1 MGGATHSAKGTGTPL
16 SHALLGQHEL
26 LIVKTI
32 SRYVRYRAAPASLP
46 RARKVRTG
54 PTSDRRRTD
63 ASLVVFKTGADLVS
77 KAVTLIVTVA
87 AARTLP
93 AADFGVLALAMTTG
107 WLLGVA
113 SDAGLPMYLATRV
126 AHATGD
132 GTPVYPIA
140 SAVMRWRTRLALI
153 ALLAGTTVGRTLV
166 PLAVLVPFILIV
178 LHQLLGAMLETNAHT
193 FRGMGRTDIESALAL
208 AHRGAVALGV
218 LAVLA
223 VHPTLVGLAVALAV
237 PPLAALLAS
246 AVVVRRLTDHGP
258 PFALSSTRMLT
269 EVAPL
274 GLGVLLSALYFRCD
288 VYFIDRLHGIETVGA
303 YNAAFRI
310 VDAVR
315 IFPAAALAVVYP
327 RLCAAT
333 DLHRVSRLSLALLA
347 ASLVVALII
356 AATAPGLLVLVYG
369 EPYVTAGQ
377 ALQVLGWCVPFFYV
391 NYALTHQLIAWE
403 GQRAY
408 LAIAMVALVVNLLGN
423 AWLIPE
429 GGMTGA
435 AVSTLVTELVVL
447 IGCALAL
454 VRR

>member
-1 MGGATHSAKGTGTPL
+1 MRIGAS
-16 SHALLGQHEL
+16 
-26 LIVKTI
+26 
-32 SRYVRYRAAPASLP
+32 
-46 RARKVRTG
+46 
-54 PTSDRRRTD
+54 SDRRRSD
-63 ASLVVFKTGADLVS
+63 ASLVAFKTGADLVS

-87 AARTLP
+87 AARALP

-126 AHATGD
+126 AHATGND
-132 GTPVYPIA
+132 SPVYPIA
-140 SAVMRWRTRLALI
+140 SAVMRWRTGLAVI
-153 ALLAGTTVGRTLV
+153 ALLAGTAVGLALVSLTV
-166 PLAVLVPFILIV
+166 LAAFILIV
-178 LHQLLGAMLETNAHT
+178 LHQLLGAMLDTNAHT
-193 FRGMGRTDIESALAL
+193 FRGMGRTDVESALAL
-208 AHRGAVALGV
+208 AHRGAVAIGV

-223 VHPTLVGLAVALAV
+223 LHPTLLALALALAV
-237 PPLAALLAS
+237 PPLVALLAS
-246 AVVVRRLTDHGP
+246 GVVVRRLTDQGP
-258 PFALSSTRMLT
+258 PFALTGNRMLT

-288 VYFIDRLHGIETVGA
+288 VYFIERLHGIETVGA

-310 VDAVR
+310 VDAAR
-315 IFPAAALAVVYP
+315 LFPAAVLAVVYP
-327 RLCAAT
+327 RLCAAR

-347 ASLVVALII
+347 ASLVAALII
-356 AATAPGLLVLVYG
+356 SATAARLLALVYG

-377 ALQVLGWCVPFFYV
+377 SLQILGWCVPFFYV
-391 NYALTHQLIAWE
+391 NYALTHQLIAWD

-408 LAIAMVALVVNLLGN
+408 FAIATVALVVNLLGN
-423 AWLIPE
+423 AWLIPA

-435 AVSTLVTELVVL
+435 AMSTLLTELVVM